1 MTEDPTP
8 RSDGGRWLHTP
19 GLGIHYAQ
27 TDSAG
32 NVVIGEDR
40 IRYAMEV
47 AAGDA
52 VELQRELQV
61 ALGAAW
67 DEELEPFRHA
77 SDDAPRRLAAQGR
90 VRADLSGCRSDEGA
104 YRHTDSGGARRHYRG
119 SEAENPGPRER
130 ESPPDTTDAPGRSLQ
145 LGEGS
150 RGRLRV
156 LRLGDRQTERN
167 ATTAL

>member
-27 TDSAG
+27 TDTAG

-52 VELQRELQV
+52 CELQRELEV

-77 SDDAPRRLAAQGR
+77 SDDAPSSGSTRSADAGR
-90 VRADLSGCRSDEGA
+90 QTQVRTTPQTQAGS
-104 YRHTDSGGARRHYRG
+104 RRHYRC
-119 SEAENPGPRER
+119 SEDD
-130 ESPPDTTDAPGRSLQ
+130 ESRAAGTRI
-145 LGEGS
+145 
-150 RGRLRV
+150 
-156 LRLGDRQTERN
+156 
-167 ATTAL
+167 TA